1 VVIKARNRQP
11 TIIKVVLRVH
21 NHGSEFK
28 KKKAILIYNQGSQD
42 VFKKIKQLPYKLP
55 ICSGSINGVFQHTP

>member
-21 NHGSEFK
+21 NHGSEFL
-28 KKKAILIYNQGSQD
+28 KKKAILIHNQGSQD
-42 VFKKIKQLPYKLP
+42 VFLKNQTTAL
-55 ICSGSINGVFQHTP
+55 